1 MKEVIAFALITVCV
15 VLIEEVGCSTEIC
28 HPIPRVVDNQQGQ
41 GEPGRPGKRGPA
53 GPQGVKGQ
61 SGSAGPH
68 GVKGESGSAGPQGVK
83 GESGSAGPQGVKGE
97 SGSAGLQGVKGE
109 SGSCVCATEQFESL
123 RSQLQTVQGKIEYAD
138 LNICVGCM
146 PSFGLDQWFPAVG
159 V

>member
-28 HPIPRVVDNQQGQ
+28 YPIPRVVDNQQGQ
-41 GEPGRPGKRGPA
+41 GETGRPGKRGPA

-83 GESGSAGPQGVKGE
+83 GESGSAGP
-97 SGSAGLQGVKGE
+97 QGVKGE

>member
-28 HPIPRVVDNQQGQ
+28 YPIPRVVDNQQGQ
-41 GEPGRPGKRGPA
+41 GETGRPGKRGPA

-68 GVKGESGSAGPQGVK
+68 GVKGESGSAGP
-83 GESGSAGPQGVKGE
+83 
-97 SGSAGLQGVKGE
+97 QGVKGE